1 MSEQEK
7 RKYMKIAMNMI
18 GINVNDKY
26 AAMLVEI
33 YQHILMYKGDVN
45 IKQIINIE
53 NNMEYQYGKKENTD
67 K

>member
-1 MSEQEK
+1 MTEQEK

-33 YQHILMYKGDVN
+33 YQHILMYKGNVN
-45 IKQIINIE
+45 MKQIIDIE
-53 NNMEYQYGKKENTD
+53 HNMEYQYDKKENTD

>member
-1 MSEQEK
+1 MTEVEK

-33 YQHILMYKGDVN
+33 YQHILMYKGNVN
-45 IKQIINIE
+45 MKQIIDIE
-53 NNMEYQYGKKENTD
+53 HNMEYQYNKKD
-67 K
+67 D

>member
-1 MSEQEK
+1 MTEQEK

-18 GINVNDKY
+18 GINVNEKY

-33 YQHILMYKGDVN
+33 YQHILMYKGNVN
-45 IKQIINIE
+45 MKQIIDIE
-53 NNMEYQYGKKENTD
+53 HNMEYQYDKKENTN

>member
-1 MSEQEK
+1 MTEIEK

-33 YQHILMYKGDVN
+33 YQHILMYKGNVN
-45 IKQIINIE
+45 MKQIIEIE
-53 NNMEYQYGKKENTD
+53 NNMEYQYNKKETE
-67 K
+67 

>member
-1 MSEQEK
+1 MTEQEK

-33 YQHILMYKGDVN
+33 YQHILMYKGNVN
-45 IKQIINIE
+45 MKQIIDIEHNI
-53 NNMEYQYGKKENTD
+53 EYQYDKKENTD

>member
-1 MSEQEK
+1 MTEQEK

-33 YQHILMYKGDVN
+33 YQHILMYKGNVN
-45 IKQIINIE
+45 MKQIISIE
-53 NNMEYQYGKKENTD
+53 HNMEYQYDKKEG
-67 K
+67 

>member
-1 MSEQEK
+1 MTEQEK

-33 YQHILMYKGDVN
+33 YQHVLMYKGNVN
-45 IKQIINIE
+45 MKQIIDIE
-53 NNMEYQYGKKENTD
+53 HNMEYQYDKKNDE
-67 K
+67 